1 VVGLAF
7 LVLSGVGLVWAGLF
21 PSADATGA
29 RWDDRVLH
37 IVAFPITFLGGG
49 VGLIVMSRRMAGDP
63 RWRRF
68 VTYALATGIAV
79 LLLLLAGVV
88 LVRPTGAPLHP
99 WWGLFQWVLLA
110 VWFPCT
116 VILALRLLRVARVA
130 GAPR

>member
-7 LVLSGVGLVWAGLF
+7 LVFSGVGLVWAGLF
-21 PSADATGA
+21 PSADATDA